1 MKRLKKRKK
10 WDKMKNFQLDII
22 TPTNIESYNN
32 ISYVRIPAL
41 DGLTG
46 IQAKHATAI
55 IGLGIGEIKVTKDN
69 KEILFSTSGGF
80 ADIKPES
87 VQLLLET
94 FESKESID
102 KKRAEDALKRAK
114 ERISDKTMDIE
125 RAENAL
131 LKAKNRLRI
140 FTK

>member
-1 MKRLKKRKK
+1 
-10 WDKMKNFQLDII
+10 MKNFQLDII
-22 TPTNIESYNN
+22 TPTNIVSYESV
-32 ISYVRIPAL
+32 SYVRIPAL

-46 IQAKHATAI
+46 VQSKHANAI
-55 IGLGIGEIKVTKDN
+55 IGLDIGEIKVTKDN
-69 KEILFSTSGGF
+69 KEIYFSTSGGF

-102 KKRAEDALKRAK
+102 QKRAKDSLKRAK
-114 ERISDKTMDIE
+114 ERRSDKKMDIE

-131 LKAKNRLRI
+131 LRAKNRLKI
-140 FTK
+140 FNKK

>member
-1 MKRLKKRKK
+1 
-10 WDKMKNFQLDII
+10 MKNFQLDII
-22 TPTNIESYNN
+22 TPTNIKSYESV
-32 ISYVRIPAL
+32 SYVRIPAL

-46 IQAKHATAI
+46 IQSKHANAI
-55 IGLGIGEIKVTKDN
+55 IGLDIGEIKVTKDN
-69 KEILFSTSGGF
+69 KEIYFSTSGGF

-102 KKRAEDALKRAK
+102 QKRAEESLSRAK
-114 ERISDKTMDIE
+114 ERISDKTMDMQ

-131 LKAKNRLRI
+131 QKAKNRLKI
-140 FTK
+140 FSK

>member
-1 MKRLKKRKK
+1 
-10 WDKMKNFQLDII
+10 MKNTFELDII
-22 TPTNIESYNN
+22 TPTDTFSFSKVEYLRAPSTKGLFGVMKGH
-32 ISYVRIPAL
+32 ISSIIAL
-41 DGLTG
+41 D
-46 IQAKHATAI
+46 
-55 IGLGIGEIKVTKDN
+55 IGEIKIVENNQEK
-69 KEILFSTSGGF
+69 LFATSGGF

-131 LKAKNRLRI
+131 LKAKNRLSI

>member
-1 MKRLKKRKK
+1 M
-10 WDKMKNFQLDII
+10 
-22 TPTNIESYNN
+22 
-32 ISYVRIPAL
+32 
-41 DGLTG
+41 
-46 IQAKHATAI
+46 
-55 IGLGIGEIKVTKDN
+55 TKDN

-102 KKRAEDALKRAK
+102 QKRAEESLSRAK
-114 ERISDKTMDIE
+114 ERISDKKMDMQ

-131 LKAKNRLRI
+131 QKAKNRLKI
-140 FTK
+140 FSK

>member
-1 MKRLKKRKK
+1 MKFLKKQKK
-10 WDKMKNFQLDII
+10 WAKMKNFQLDII
-22 TPTNIESYNN
+22 TPTNIESYDDV
-32 ISYVRIPAL
+32 SYVRIPAL

-46 IQAKHATAI
+46 IQAKHAAAI

-94 FESKESID
+94 FESKESINQ
-102 KKRAEDALKRAK
+102 KRAEESLSRAK
-114 ERISDKTMDIE
+114 ERISDKKMDMQ

-131 LKAKNRLRI
+131 QKAKNRLKI
-140 FTK
+140 FSK

>member
-1 MKRLKKRKK
+1 
-10 WDKMKNFQLDII
+10 MKNFQLDII
-22 TPTNIESYNN
+22 TPTNIVSYESV
-32 ISYVRIPAL
+32 SYVRIPAL

-46 IQAKHATAI
+46 VQSKHANAI
-55 IGLGIGEIKVTKDN
+55 IGLDIGEIKVTKDN
-69 KEILFSTSGGF
+69 KEIYFSTSGGF

-102 KKRAEDALKRAK
+102 QKRAKDSLKRAK
-114 ERISDKTMDIE
+114 ERRSDKKMDIE

-131 LKAKNRLRI
+131 LRAKNRLKI
-140 FTK
+140 FNK